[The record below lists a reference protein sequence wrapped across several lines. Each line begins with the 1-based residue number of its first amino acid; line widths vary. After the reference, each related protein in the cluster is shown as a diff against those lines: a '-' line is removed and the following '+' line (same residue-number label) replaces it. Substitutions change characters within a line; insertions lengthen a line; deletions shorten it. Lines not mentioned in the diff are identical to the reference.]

1 LKSQLLSGKIAV
13 VTGASRGLGLGI
25 VRAFVDEGAIVGM
38 LSRDIESLKLHEA
51 TCRNAHGQAIAFQV
65 DVTDKAE
72 IHHAVDQLVNRFGPV
87 DILVN
92 NAGIAPST
100 MFVTTSD
107 SERDRIL
114 DTNFKGTWNCAQC
127 VAPMMI
133 KQRSG
138 KIINVSSVTG
148 PYVSSKGMT
157 AYSASKGAISGFTRA
172 LALELAEYGIN
183 VNAICP
189 GSFDTK
195 MMSELT
201 NSRGTTP
208 ENCIRDRDLSI
219 PLGRLGTIDEIGNL
233 AVFLASHLSNYI
245 SGSEIVIDGANLIQ
259 EH

>member
-1 LKSQLLSGKIAV
+1 M
-13 VTGASRGLGLGI
+13 
-25 VRAFVDEGAIVGM
+25 F
-38 LSRDIESLKLHEA
+38 SRDIESLKLHEA
-51 TCRNAHGQAIAFQV
+51 TFRNAHGQATAFQV
-65 DVTDKAE
+65 DVNDKAE
-72 IHHAVDQLVNRFGPV
+72 IHHAVDQLVNRFGPI

-100 MFVTTSD
+100 MFVTTTD
-107 SERDRIL
+107 SERDRVL
-114 DTNFKGTWNCAQC
+114 DTNFKGTWNCAQS
-127 VAPMMI
+127 VTPMMI

-189 GSFDTK
+189 GSFDTQ

-201 NSRGTTP
+201 NLRDTTP
-208 ENCIRDRDLSI
+208 ENCIRDRGLSI
-219 PLGRLGTIDEIGNL
+219 PLGRLGTIDEVGNL